1 MAVTIEIT
9 YFNSIVLAGGQTGY
23 NNAGSTGSHTPGVY
37 HIEENRIKGE
47 FNGKQMDLGARA
59 HIVNERYK
67 EHKRPN
73 AMIHSGVFNA
83 RTDFNELNQFPA
95 GEEITRAVDISH
107 GSIQKLYAEETN
119 LNIFQENK
127 VSRAL
132 IDKDMIFSA
141 EGVGIT
147 TAGAKVISQITPY
160 TGKYG
165 ISRNPESF
173 AVFGN
178 RKYFADKDR
187 GVVLRL
193 SGGQGGG
200 QGLTPISDA
209 GMKDFFKDHLVLCNN
224 IYGSYDEQKGK
235 YVISLQGVL
244 PTSNTI
250 TTVSNNL
257 PVLSSTGQND
267 YRTLCYD
274 DRVQGWTSFFTYKP
288 TFGLSND
295 NEYYTFNGVDMYKHY
310 STSAAR
316 GSFYGSR
323 FADPSYVKFIFND
336 QPNITKTFKTI
347 NYEGSTGWSMDSMSS
362 VSDSYSGYGMN
373 TVNLQ
378 QAYTIPK
385 ENTVSDGQVIG
396 FVKKEDK
403 YFSEIRN
410 KDLDVFQDNSHFN
423 TSGLKGY
430 YVDVTMQYYNPT
442 EGINSAKKELFA
454 VNSEVVLSGK

>member
-23 NNAGSTGSHTPGVY
+23 TNAGSPGTHTPGVY
-37 HIEENRIKGE
+37 HIEENRMKGE

-73 AMIHSGVFNA
+73 AMIHSGIFNA
-83 RTDFNELNQFPA
+83 RTDFNELNQFPV

-132 IDKDMIFSA
+132 IDKDMIFTA

-147 TAGAKVISQITPY
+147 TSGRKVISQITPY

-200 QGLTPISDA
+200 QGLTPISNA
-209 GMKDFFKDHLVLCNN
+209 GMKDFFKDHLVLCDN

-235 YVISLQGVL
+235 YVISLQGTL
-244 PTSNTI
+244 PSNNTI
-250 TTVSNNL
+250 TTSSNNL
-257 PVLSSTGQND
+257 PVLSNTNQND

-310 STSAAR
+310 SVEAAR
-316 GSFYGSR
+316 GSFYGST
-323 FADPSYVKFIFND
+323 FTDPSYVKFVFND
-336 QPNITKTFKTI
+336 QPSITKTFTTI
-347 NYEGSTGWSMDSMSS
+347 NYEGSTGWAMDNMSS
-362 VSDSYSGYGMN
+362 VAESYSGLGMN
-373 TVNLQ
+373 SDNLQ
-378 QAYTIPK
+378 QAYKIPK
-385 ENTVSDGQVIG
+385 EGTVADGQVVG

-403 YFSEIRN
+403 YFAELRN
-410 KDLDVFQDNSHFN
+410 KDSDVFKDNSHFN
-423 TSGLKGY
+423 TSGVKGY

-442 EGINSAKKELFA
+442 ENSNAAKKELFA
-454 VNSEVVLSGK
+454 IGSEVVSSSK

>member
-9 YFNSIVLAGGQTGY
+9 YFNSVVLAGGQTSY
-23 NNAGSTGSHTPGVY
+23 NNAGDPGSHTPGVY

-83 RTDFNELNQFPA
+83 RTDFNELNQFPV

-165 ISRNPESF
+165 ISTNPESF

-187 GVVLRL
+187 GVILRL

-209 GMKDFFKDHLVLCNN
+209 GMKDFFKDHLVLCDS

-274 DRVQGWTSFFTYKP
+274 DKVQGWTSFFTYKP

-310 STSAAR
+310 SNSAAR
-316 GSFYGSR
+316 GSFYGST
-323 FADPSYVKFIFND
+323 FADPSYIKFIFND
-336 QPNITKTFKTI
+336 QPNITKSFKTI

-362 VSDSYSGYGMN
+362 VSDNYSGYGMN
-373 TVNLQ
+373 SINLQ

-442 EGINSAKKELFA
+442 EGVNSPKKELFA
-454 VNSEVVLSGK
+454 VNSEVILSGK

>member
-83 RTDFNELNQFPA
+83 RTDFNELNQFPV

-200 QGLTPISDA
+200 QESGNENLGQGFNDDLT
-209 GMKDFFKDHLVLCNN
+209 
-224 IYGSYDEQKGK
+224 
-235 YVISLQGVL
+235 
-244 PTSNTI
+244 
-250 TTVSNNL
+250 
-257 PVLSSTGQND
+257 
-267 YRTLCYD
+267 
-274 DRVQGWTSFFTYKP
+274 
-288 TFGLSND
+288 
-295 NEYYTFNGVDMYKHY
+295 
-310 STSAAR
+310 
-316 GSFYGSR
+316 
-323 FADPSYVKFIFND
+323 KFI
-336 QPNITKTFKTI
+336 
-347 NYEGSTGWSMDSMSS
+347 TGFSIMS
-362 VSDSYSGYGMN
+362 
-373 TVNLQ
+373 
-378 QAYTIPK
+378 K
-385 ENTVSDGQVIG
+385 
-396 FVKKEDK
+396 
-403 YFSEIRN
+403 
-410 KDLDVFQDNSHFN
+410 
-423 TSGLKGY
+423 
-430 YVDVTMQYYNPT
+430 
-442 EGINSAKKELFA
+442 
-454 VNSEVVLSGK
+454 

>member
-1 MAVTIEIT
+1 
-9 YFNSIVLAGGQTGY
+9 
-23 NNAGSTGSHTPGVY
+23 
-37 HIEENRIKGE
+37 
-47 FNGKQMDLGARA
+47 
-59 HIVNERYK
+59 
-67 EHKRPN
+67 
-73 AMIHSGVFNA
+73 
-83 RTDFNELNQFPA
+83 
-95 GEEITRAVDISH
+95 
-107 GSIQKLYAEETN
+107 
-119 LNIFQENK
+119 
-127 VSRAL
+127 
-132 IDKDMIFSA
+132 
-141 EGVGIT
+141 
-147 TAGAKVISQITPY
+147 
-160 TGKYG
+160 
-165 ISRNPESF
+165 
-173 AVFGN
+173 
-178 RKYFADKDR
+178 
-187 GVVLRL
+187 
-193 SGGQGGG
+193 
-200 QGLTPISDA
+200 
-209 GMKDFFKDHLVLCNN
+209 
-224 IYGSYDEQKGK
+224 
-235 YVISLQGVL
+235 LQGVL

-316 GSFYGSR
+316 GSFYGST

-373 TVNLQ
+373 SINLQ

-442 EGINSAKKELFA
+442 EGINSPKKELFA

>member
-9 YFNSIVLAGGQTGY
+9 YFNSVVLAGGQTSY
-23 NNAGSTGSHTPGVY
+23 NNAGDPGSHTPGVY

-83 RTDFNELNQFPA
+83 RTDFNELNQFPV

-107 GSIQKLYAEETN
+107 GSIQKLFAEETN

-165 ISRNPESF
+165 ISTNPESF

-187 GVVLRL
+187 GVILRL

-209 GMKDFFKDHLVLCNN
+209 GMKDFFKDHLVLCDS

-274 DRVQGWTSFFTYKP
+274 DKVQGWTSFFTYKP

-310 STSAAR
+310 SNSAAR
-316 GSFYGSR
+316 GSFYGST
-323 FADPSYVKFIFND
+323 FADPSYIKFIFND
-336 QPNITKTFKTI
+336 QPNITKSFKTI
-347 NYEGSTGWSMDSMSS
+347 NYEGSTGWSMNSMSS
-362 VSDSYSGYGMN
+362 VSDNYSGYGMN
-373 TVNLQ
+373 SINLQ

-442 EGINSAKKELFA
+442 EGVNSPKKELFA
-454 VNSEVVLSGK
+454 VNSEVILSGK